1 MQLLIWQ
8 VEFPFFLSGTFSSE
22 SIPTKQWKNYN
33 LKQNQ
38 QLKPVIEIK
47 NLSKTFVTSSSAIS
61 TIRDRFTK
69 VFTNEA
75 KAIREVKA
83 LENINFNVQQGEFFG
98 IIGRNGSGKSTLL
111 NLLIGSIRPDKG
123 STVKTRGKMIR
134 LALGMG
140 FDGNLSARDNI
151 YINGSILGLTF
162 KRISL
167 IFDDIIDFAELEKFV
182 DLPVKKYSSGML
194 SKLKFSIAI
203 HAQADI
209 FLMDEFF
216 GGVGDV
222 AFRKKSEEVFRN
234 TFLDGR
240 TIIHVSHSMKTVEDH
255 CSRVLVLDRGMQIGV
270 GEPREMVDR
279 YNKLFDGGKLISA

>member
-1 MQLLIWQ
+1 M
-8 VEFPFFLSGTFSSE
+8 
-22 SIPTKQWKNYN
+22 
-33 LKQNQ
+33 
-38 QLKPVIEIK
+38 KPVIEIK
-47 NLSKTFVTSSSAIS
+47 NLSKTFVTSSNGMS

-69 VFTNEA
+69 IFTKEA
-75 KAIREVKA
+75 KIIKEVKA
-83 LENINFNVQQGEFFG
+83 LQGINFEVQEGEFFG
-98 IIGRNGSGKSTLL
+98 IVGRNGSGKSTLL

-123 STVKTRGKMIR
+123 SIVKTRGKMIR

-162 KRISL
+162 KRIGL
-167 IFDDIIDFAELEKFV
+167 IFDDIIGFAELEAFV

-203 HAQADI
+203 YAEADI

-216 GGVGDV
+216 GGVGDES
-222 AFRKKSEEVFRN
+222 FRAKSTKVFEN

-240 TIIHVSHSMKTVEDH
+240 TIIHVSHSLKTITDH
-255 CSRVLVLDRGMQIGV
+255 CSRVLVLDRGKQVGL
-270 GEPREMVDR
+270 GEPAEALKMYKELYKRQ
-279 YNKLFDGGKLISA
+279 K